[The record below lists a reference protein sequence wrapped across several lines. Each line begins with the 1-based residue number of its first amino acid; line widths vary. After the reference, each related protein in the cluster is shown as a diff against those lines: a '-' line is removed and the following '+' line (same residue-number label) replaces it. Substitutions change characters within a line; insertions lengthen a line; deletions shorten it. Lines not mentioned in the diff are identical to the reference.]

1 MAKQVVFDW
10 DSLATKEKGV
20 KAAEKAFERTGA
32 EVASAAVNPKV
43 KRSAGVGYR
52 EMVLTMT
59 DSQLVTLRIKQ
70 TGDVFQVL
78 INGKVVPIRNQDDHK
93 KAVAEIAGMLE
104 SGRTAF
110 QAKLA
115 KAKVKLPKGVTTAVP
130 NIERALT
137 EKRDALVEAVGAAR
151 ETLAGLQ
158 AELAAP

>member
-1 MAKQVVFDW
+1 
-10 DSLATKEKGV
+10 
-20 KAAEKAFERTGA
+20 
-32 EVASAAVNPKV
+32 
-43 KRSAGVGYR
+43 
-52 EMVLTMT
+52 MT

-115 KAKVKLPKGVTTAVP
+115 KAKVKLPKGVTTAVT